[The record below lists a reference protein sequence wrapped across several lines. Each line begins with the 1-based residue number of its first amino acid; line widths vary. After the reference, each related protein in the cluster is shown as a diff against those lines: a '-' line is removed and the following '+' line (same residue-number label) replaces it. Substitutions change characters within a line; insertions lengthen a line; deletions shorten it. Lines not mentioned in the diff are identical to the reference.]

1 VKVASDI
8 PFQPVGRCAKRG
20 TPIVMGN
27 YRFLNAWAE
36 REQRR
41 FDQQRAHPPV
51 PGSESRR
58 LRILQASI
66 TVFNMIAKFVVL
78 YPIYIFLIVK
88 LVSEHTVPSL
98 LLAVV
103 FLMLFGFSIFT
114 TSTLIRLRRE
124 RGENWFT
131 GLAPKMRSE

>member
-1 VKVASDI
+1 MIAFI
-8 PFQPVGRCAKRG
+8 AGPN
-20 TPIVMGN
+20 T
-27 YRFLNAWAE
+27 WA
-36 REQRR
+36 
-41 FDQQRAHPPV
+41 AVSH
-51 PGSESRR
+51 
-58 LRILQASI
+58 QASI

-78 YPIYIFLIVK
+78 YPIYIFLIVT

-131 GLAPKMRSE
+131 GLAPKMRSDGRGRART